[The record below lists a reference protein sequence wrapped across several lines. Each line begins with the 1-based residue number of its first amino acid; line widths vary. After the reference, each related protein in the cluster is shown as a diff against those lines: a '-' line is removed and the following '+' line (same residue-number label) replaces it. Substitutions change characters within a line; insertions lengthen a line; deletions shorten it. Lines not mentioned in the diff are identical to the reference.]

1 MNPFVRLF
9 VDVGPLAAFFVA
21 YARAGIMTATA
32 AFMVATVIALA
43 IGYLLERRVAR
54 MPLVS
59 GVVVML
65 FGGLTLVLED
75 ETFIKLKPTIV
86 YLVFAGTLAGG
97 LAAGRYLLRSLLEV
111 AFRLN
116 DEGWRRLSV
125 RWAFFF
131 LAMAA
136 LNEAVWR
143 TLSTD
148 AWVTLKVFGFL
159 PLTLLFAAAQI
170 PLIRRTMVR
179 EPAERTGIDEA
190 GQPGS

>member
-21 YARAGIMTATA
+21 YAQAGIMTATA

-86 YLVFAGTLAGG
+86 YLLFAGTLAGG

-125 RWAFFF
+125 RWTFFF

-179 EPAERTGIDEA
+179 EPAERTEIDEA